1 MLVERSSMNLYSYDG
16 KVLCTPKIPGMQ
28 TDTLDT
34 SAISL
39 SPDTLA
45 VLDQNDDKRKHL
57 WRNEKIS
64 SWH

>member
-1 MLVERSSMNLYSYDG
+1 MSLYSYDG

-28 TDTLDT
+28 TDTLDS

-45 VLDQNDDKRKHL
+45 VLDQNDDKRKGL
-57 WRNEKIS
+57 KKFS
-64 SWH
+64 F